1 MYNPDYILTD
11 LELLA
16 KYGLKPYSNRE
27 ELSIQVTLLYCLKN
41 GYSLNL
47 DDDVSRQ
54 VSFFRELMKVLPEN
68 LVKVLGISVMR
79 AHRFYDPEIVMN
91 VYNASKKTN
100 FLDTPEYKQVLVAL
114 IQNSE
119 PFILNGCCN
128 FKQTLFLAEILK
140 DNHCDVLDYD
150 EKKYPFLRAL
160 LSDKV
165 TLNYSLDD
173 VTYQEDSFYHFL
185 IDELSAPLGIYPPN
199 EAERAESSIMS
210 MFYNID
216 GLACSTE
223 EYLETIG
230 GGAIEDYDVESE
242 EILDDDCGWG
252 YNFIILQPDEFSQTF
267 FRFLDR
273 YEYYDRILVPYLKEW
288 QNTSSKERE
297 IRSCIEERMLSQVIS
312 DGKDTYVLL
321 HGWGDDMVRFK
332 SFCNG
337 KIVDFHNIPSGE
349 NGVPYEDIVENQYSL
364 NPYLYMVT
372 ECDENHELVR
382 LGDICSIDEEQFED
396 FLTSSKSLVLLPE
409 YSFAK
414 DLTDIY
420 RNMETKREY
429 VVEFPYDVNRS
440 IYCGPHIH
448 VTTNGEYILS
458 NATGYYACP
467 DRKNWALS
475 LNKPEVSI
483 EYLTYVLLNSA
494 CFNEFLASEPSSQIL
509 LNKKVAILRNYK
521 EQEDVVLKFK
531 IHYSAIVKTSHVY
544 NVALLV
550 PKCPDWTKTTME
562 ECWYLKLQEFEHVIG
577 DGGLL
582 DILDKGQESLDAVI
596 IDAVVDSVRDRYKGL
611 RNLMAKVQ
619 GRNIPVYLYTDVD
632 DEFLQDDLSEQE
644 YQYFKEGRSFKPSDE
659 TAIDALVR
667 NLRNELDGQD
677 NKIARRRGEYI
688 REFEAAEWL
697 EQKFPKLNIVSA
709 LTFSLSQP
717 NKSFNTLRGVLNS
730 LYKAIMYEISNG
742 SGLDQIKSVGMLP
755 QLLRDGKY
763 AHENQIVFIVKRDI
777 MPLPLAVSLCYA
789 SQIVNGGSHEEDVE
803 KMDVK
808 GYLSHIRSEHL
819 AHSVIRIV
827 MDFILWLYEVNFEF
841 DGFCESADLNELVS
855 KTYSGVLQQAG
866 LNEYFCE
873 TEEGRIHV
881 FVKGKARLG
890 AEIEITQVKHE
901 TKLRDKY
908 KWITHTWNYKKE
920 NE

>member
-54 VSFFRELMKVLPEN
+54 VSIFRELMKVLPEN
-68 LVKVLGISVMR
+68 LVKVLETSVMR
-79 AHRFYDPEIVMN
+79 AHCFYDSEIVMN

-100 FLDTPEYKQVLVAL
+100 FLGTPEYKQLLVAL

-119 PFILNGCCN
+119 PFVLNGCCD
-128 FKQTLFLAEILK
+128 FKQTLFLAEILRN
-140 DNHCDVLDYD
+140 NHCDVLDYD

-165 TLNYSLDD
+165 MLNYSLDD
-173 VTYQEDSFYHFL
+173 AAYQKDLFYHFL
-185 IDELSAPLGIYPPN
+185 IDELSSPLGIYPPN
-199 EAERAESSIMS
+199 DAEHADSSIT
-210 MFYNID
+210 MFYDFD
-216 GLACSTE
+216 GSPYSTE
-223 EYLETIG
+223 EYFETIG
-230 GGAIEDYDVESE
+230 GGTIEDYLVESDAVLGDE
-242 EILDDDCGWG
+242 SGCGQKFTILR
-252 YNFIILQPDEFSQTF
+252 PDEFSQTF
-267 FRFLDR
+267 FRSLDR
-273 YEYYDRILVPYLKEW
+273 YEHYDCILVPCIKDW
-288 QNTSSKERE
+288 QNTSSKERD
-297 IRSCIEERMLSQVIS
+297 IRSSIEERLLNQVIS

-321 HGWGDDMVRFK
+321 QGLGDDMVRFK
-332 SFCNG
+332 SFHDG
-337 KIVDFHNIPSGE
+337 IIVDFPNIPSGE
-349 NGVPYEDIVENQYSL
+349 NGVPYGDIVENQYSL
-364 NPYLYMVT
+364 NPYLYMAT
-372 ECDENHELVR
+372 DCDEDHKLVR
-382 LGDICSIDEEQFED
+382 LGDICSIDEEQYED
-396 FLTSSKSLVLLPE
+396 FLLSSKSVALLPD
-409 YSFAK
+409 YTFAK

-420 RNMETKREY
+420 RNMEAKREY
-429 VVEFPYDVNRS
+429 FVDFSYDVNRA
-440 IYCGPHIH
+440 IYSGPHIH
-448 VTTNGEYILS
+448 VTTSGEFILS
-458 NATGYYACP
+458 NTTGYYACP
-467 DRKNWALS
+467 ERKNWALRV
-475 LNKPEVSI
+475 NDAEVSI
-483 EYLTYVLLNSA
+483 EYLTYVLLNSEG
-494 CFNEFLASEPSSQIL
+494 FNEFLASEPSTQIL

-521 EQEDVVLKFK
+521 EQEEVVLKFQT
-531 IHYSAIVKTSHVY
+531 HNSSIVKTSHVY

-550 PKCPDWTKTTME
+550 PNCPDWTKITME
-562 ECWYLKLQEFEHVIG
+562 ECWYLKIREFEHVIG

-582 DILDKGQESLDAVI
+582 DMLDKGQESFDAVI
-596 IDAVVDSVRDRYKGL
+596 VDAVVDSVRDRFKGL

-632 DEFLQDDLSEQE
+632 DEFLQADLSERE
-644 YQYFKEGRSFKPSDE
+644 YQYLKEGRCFNTSDE

-677 NKIARRRGEYI
+677 NKSARRRGVYL

-697 EQKFPKLNIVSA
+697 EHKFPKLNLVSA

-717 NKSFNTLRGVLNS
+717 NKSFTTLRGVLNS
-730 LYKAIMYEISNG
+730 LYKAIINEISNG
-742 SGLDQIKSVGMLP
+742 SGLDRIKSVGMLP
-755 QLLRDGKY
+755 QLLREGKY
-763 AHENQIVFIVKRDI
+763 EHNHHIVFKVKGDV

-789 SQIVNGGSHEEDVE
+789 SQIVNGAVHEEDVE

-808 GYLSHIRSEHL
+808 GYLSQTRSEHL

-841 DGFCESADLNELVS
+841 DGYCESVDLNELHFR
-855 KTYSGVLQQAG
+855 TYSGVLQQAG

-881 FVKGKARLG
+881 FVTGKARLG

-901 TKLRDKY
+901 AKLRDKY